1 MKKSIQ
7 ITIISIIIG
16 ILVMSCNLV
25 SNFPGLTKNVP
36 TSTQVPLSLPTQL
49 LVEPTIVISNDNIIV
64 SFTETDVLSWINQY
78 QASNPGI
85 VLKDPGVKMDNGIA
99 QISGKVD
106 SGFISGD
113 VSLDFS
119 VDVGADGAPKIT
131 IIKMEIGGMD
141 LPQSSKEKFST
152 TINESIVQAMK
163 NELGGRTIQ
172 SVTIDDGR
180 MTIQTSN

>member
-1 MKKSIQ
+1 
-7 ITIISIIIG
+7 
-16 ILVMSCNLV
+16 MSCNLV
-25 SNFPGLTKNVP
+25 SNFPGLGKKAP
-36 TSTQVPLSLPTQL
+36 TSTETPLILPTQII
-49 LVEPTIVISNDNIIV
+49 VDPTIVISDDITTI
-64 SFTETDVLSWINQY
+64 SFTEIDVMSWINQY
-78 QASNPGI
+78 QLSNPDI
-85 VLKDPGVKMDNGIA
+85 LLKDPAVKLDNGIA

-119 VDVGADGAPKIT
+119 VGIGMDGSPEIS

-141 LPQSSKEKFST
+141 LPQSMKAQFSA

-172 SVTIDDGR
+172 SVLIDDGR
-180 MTIQTSN
+180 MTIQTSK

>member
-16 ILVMSCNLV
+16 ITVMSCNLV
-25 SNFPGLTKNVP
+25 SNFPGLNKNVP
-36 TSTQVPLSLPTQL
+36 TSTQVPLNLPTQIII
-49 LVEPTIVISNDNIIV
+49 EPTIVISNDNITI

-78 QASNPGI
+78 QSSNPDI
-85 VLKDPGVKMDNGIA
+85 VLKDPVVKLDNGIA

-119 VDVGADGAPKIT
+119 VDIGTDGSPKIT
-131 IIKMEIGGMD
+131 ILKMEIGGMD
-141 LPQSSKEKFST
+141 LPQSTKEKFSA

-172 SVTIDDGR
+172 SVTIDDGK